1 MAWQIA
7 LAGAQAV
14 VGGAS
19 ALVSGE
25 QQRTS
30 ALTNNLIQNAAIED
44 ANRRTKQTWKEQL
57 KLTEK
62 QFQYNKGSA
71 DRAYSATQLK
81 QNEQLEAFLMQRRGI
96 LKTLMQVQGTY
107 GAREVYGNTNKRLE
121 AINTEGSAGY
131 AMAQLTDNLKRFSQ
145 QTDRDLAE
153 IGRQWQF
160 ADAQAA
166 ANITVPPALQTEIPA
181 PDMSMSG
188 LNTALQIGSS
198 VLGAVQTGM
207 ALTPQSATNN
217 LNPAQQQILTDISQG
232 INPFEGIGNMFL
244 QP

>member
-1 MAWQIA
+1 MAWQWA

-25 QQRTS
+25 QKRTA

-44 ANRRTKQTWKEQL
+44 ANMRTRRIWKEQL

-71 DRAYSATQLK
+71 DRAYSAAQLK

-107 GAREVYGNTNKRLE
+107 GAREVYGNTDDRLE

-131 AMAQLTDNLKRFSQ
+131 AMKQLTDNLKRFSQ

-198 VLGAVQTGM
+198 VLGAVQTGL
-207 ALTPQSATNN
+207 ALTPPSATSNTGTPGTPDLSGLSQYDVDLSGPT
-217 LNPAQQQILTDISQG
+217 LNSFP
-232 INPFEGIGNMFL
+232 
-244 QP
+244 